1 MREGEMSQW
10 DCNEERELEHA
21 PLDECIPSL
30 LSVSPWGK
38 WREWKGKT
46 LESGIN
52 WGTHTASVPKSIYPG
67 SCYLYAVLATNKRKK
82 RFEVPA

>member
-10 DCNEERELEHA
+10 DCNEERVLEHA

-38 WREWKGKT
+38 WSE
-46 LESGIN
+46 
-52 WGTHTASVPKSIYPG
+52 
-67 SCYLYAVLATNKRKK
+67 
-82 RFEVPA
+82 

>member
-10 DCNEERELEHA
+10 DCNEERALEHA

-30 LSVSPWGK
+30 LSVSLGGNGVS
-38 WREWKGKT
+38 EEGKT

-52 WGTHTASVPKSIYPG
+52 WDTHTHTHTHTHSFSPEEHLPWELLPLCRIGDK
-67 SCYLYAVLATNKRKK
+67 
-82 RFEVPA
+82 